1 MAQSPTEAG
10 QTVRGTY
17 RAGWKAVFRMMKEGL
32 SWSGREANCVF
43 LNRDGQRFADVSGVS
58 GLDFTDDARGL
69 AVVDWDHDG
78 RLDLWISNRSAPQ
91 ARFLRNTADTGHS
104 FLALRLSG
112 TGRNTDAIGAR
123 VELYA
128 DGAPKKVRTLHAG
141 DGYLSQSS
149 KWVHFGLG
157 SAKRI
162 DRVIVRWPGPEHDG
176 ALEEFVGLEPNRH
189 YVLEQGSGTATP
201 WTSPH
206 AATALAPSTLEAP
219 AATERARI
227 VLAARI
233 PMPRLDYAGEDGMR
247 PLRWGGAPA
256 LLNLWGSWCAP
267 CIAELTSFGEHADE
281 LRRRGLSVLAL
292 SVDEPSDH
300 AEARDKLA
308 ELGWPFESGYVTSA
322 LLDTLDT
329 VQRFLLSRK
338 RRLPLPTSFL
348 VDAQGRIAV
357 IYKGPVE
364 LETLLADV
372 ASLDDAS
379 GDSRDRTTPFAG
391 RWLSSVEDTPS
402 LVPGI
407 TRELFNRGLVEAAAD
422 YFLTIPPPTPGV
434 RTSSITAADYRQSCR
449 QLAEELERLGRL
461 EPAAELWERAL
472 ELDPDDAEVRGRLEV
487 IRKEER

>member
-1 MAQSPTEAG
+1 VAQSPTEAG
-10 QTVRGTY
+10 QAVRGTY

-58 GLDFTDDARGL
+58 GLDFTDDGRGL
-69 AVVDWDHDG
+69 AIVDWDHDG
-78 RLDLWISNRSAPQ
+78 RLDLWIANRTAPQ

-123 VELYA
+123 VELYMP
-128 DGAPKKVRTLHAG
+128 GVPKRIRTLHAG

-157 SAKRI
+157 SARQI
-162 DRVIVRWPGPEHDG
+162 ERVIVRWPGPKHDESP
-176 ALEEFVGLEPNRH
+176 EEFKGLEPDRH

-206 AATALAPSTLEAP
+206 ATVSLEPSTLEAP
-219 AATERARI
+219 AASERARV
-227 VLAARI
+227 VLAGRI
-233 PMPRLDYAGEDGMR
+233 PMPRLEYLGEDGMR
-247 PLRWGGAPA
+247 PLRWGGGPA

-267 CIAELTSFGEHADE
+267 CIAELKSFGEHADE

-292 SVDEPSDH
+292 SVDEPSDRVV
-300 AEARDKLA
+300 ARDTLA
-308 ELGWPFESGYVTSA
+308 GLGWPFESGYATSEM
-322 LLDTLDT
+322 LDTLDT

-348 VDAQGRIAV
+348 VDAQGRLAV
-357 IYKGPVE
+357 IYKGPLE

-372 ASLDDAS
+372 ASLDDAT
-379 GDSRDRTTPFAG
+379 GDARDRTTPFAG
-391 RWLSSVEDTPS
+391 RWLSSVEDTQG

-422 YFLTIPPPTPGV
+422 YFLTIAPPTSGA
-434 RTSSITAADYRQSCR
+434 RTSSITPADYRQSCR
-449 QLAEELERLGRL
+449 QLAEELERRGRA
-461 EPAAELWERAL
+461 EAAAELWERAL
-472 ELDPDDAEVRGRLEV
+472 ELDPDDREVRNRLEA
-487 IRKEER
+487 IRKEKR